1 LLQIIENGP
10 DDIRIGD
17 IRDDPE
23 CPPAARAHGNIDLE
37 DSFEALEGLV
47 QRTSPKYVCRSLLLT
62 P

>member
-1 LLQIIENGP
+1 MIENGP

-37 DSFEALEGLV
+37 DSFEALGPGQGSRRL
-47 QRTSPKYVCRSLLLT
+47 RWLDRGFGRSA
-62 P
+62 